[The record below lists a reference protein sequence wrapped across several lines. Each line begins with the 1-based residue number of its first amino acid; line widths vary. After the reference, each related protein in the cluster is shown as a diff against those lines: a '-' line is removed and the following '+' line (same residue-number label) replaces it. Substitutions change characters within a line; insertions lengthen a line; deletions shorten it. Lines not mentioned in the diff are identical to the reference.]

1 MYIIKV
7 IKIAMENDMVNSISC
22 PHCESRRLNKS
33 GWRYSSKELRQSY
46 YCRDCHRIT
55 VKPLVNNE
63 TEAKLSEG
71 AAPVS
76 RKDINGN
83 PQF

>member
-7 IKIAMENDMVNSISC
+7 IKIAMEYNMENSLGC
-22 PHCESRRLNKS
+22 PHCKSKRMNKS
-33 GWRYSSKELRQSY
+33 GWRYSSKQLRQSY

-55 VKPLVNNE
+55 IKPLVSNE

-71 AAPVS
+71 TAPVS
-76 RKDINGN
+76 RKEIDGN
-83 PQF
+83 TQF